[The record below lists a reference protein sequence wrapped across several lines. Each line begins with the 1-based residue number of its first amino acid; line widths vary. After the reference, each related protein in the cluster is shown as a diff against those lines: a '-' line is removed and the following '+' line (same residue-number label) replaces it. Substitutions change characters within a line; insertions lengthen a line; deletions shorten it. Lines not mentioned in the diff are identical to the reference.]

1 MNDLILALDFGGTKL
16 TAATVARS
24 EVLSGGREW
33 LARQRVFSP
42 ANADAQF
49 DISTIVTLGKQI
61 LKGAAPQS
69 IGVSFGGP
77 ANYATGMIRRS
88 DHVPGWENTPLKRL
102 LEGEFA
108 APVRLD
114 NDANVAA
121 LGEQQFGAGKGYQ
134 DLLYITVST
143 GVGGGWIL
151 AGRPWRGRDGM
162 AGEIG
167 HVVVDAHGPDCL
179 CGKRGCVERYASGP
193 YMAQDARQWL
203 EQEPQRGAILRELC
217 REAPLSAK
225 MLAVAARQGDEL
237 AEEILLRGAWALGVG
252 IGNTAN
258 LMNPSLFVLG
268 GGVTKAGDPWWETVR
283 RIAGETALND
293 MVFDIVAAALGDDA
307 PLWGAVALA
316 LYNL

>member
-1 MNDLILALDFGGTKL
+1 MGRRGYEMNDLILALDFGGTKL

-143 GVGGGWIL
+143 GVGGGWFL
-151 AGRPWRGRDGM
+151 FQPL
-162 AGEIG
+162 
-167 HVVVDAHGPDCL
+167 PC
-179 CGKRGCVERYASGP
+179 
-193 YMAQDARQWL
+193 
-203 EQEPQRGAILRELC
+203 ILRHIRAGGISFDTTSFTAQAIWPMC
-217 REAPLSAK
+217 INHDMADLSCHPVPATPRPSSQDPT
-225 MLAVAARQGDEL
+225 AAHT
-237 AEEILLRGAWALGVG
+237 GAYRDV
-252 IGNTAN
+252 
-258 LMNPSLFVLG
+258 
-268 GGVTKAGDPWWETVR
+268 K
-283 RIAGETALND
+283 
-293 MVFDIVAAALGDDA
+293 
-307 PLWGAVALA
+307 
-316 LYNL
+316 